1 MTYNLIDKP
10 LNTAQQESDLPLPK
24 KVLIVLYEMSSVNL
38 MDIITTE
45 YSLGIKIL
53 TNNKAHTTACIN
65 GVCQAFNKMTAEEN
79 TRHREEYYLWYL
91 PEKIENTIYNKVF
104 SMLKNPHNVNVYK
117 KPEEYEADLEK
128 LARKINKNDGYDN
141 IMAKM
146 VNLYEENGREF
157 DMSRNSTSSC
167 YIFGILMKECY
178 DFLKNHM
185 KHEITRKDYDTEDED
200 IDCMIVKYK
209 WSCRGY

>member
-1 MTYNLIDKP
+1 
-10 LNTAQQESDLPLPK
+10 
-24 KVLIVLYEMSSVNL
+24 MSQVNL

-53 TNNKAHTTACIN
+53 TNNKAYTIACIN
-65 GVCQAFNKMTAEEN
+65 GVCRVFNKITTEEN

-91 PEKIENTIYNKVF
+91 PKQIENTIDNKVF
-104 SMLKNPHNVNVYK
+104 SMLKHPHNVNVYK

-128 LARKINKNDGYDN
+128 LARKINKNEGYDN

-157 DMSRNSTSSC
+157 DMSRNSTSAC
-167 YIFGILMKECY
+167 YIFGILMKEIY
-178 DFLKNHM
+178 NFLKNHM
-185 KHEITRKDYDTEDED
+185 KCEITRKDYDNENED
-200 IDCMIVKYK
+200 IYGMIVKYK
-209 WSCRGY
+209 RRQL